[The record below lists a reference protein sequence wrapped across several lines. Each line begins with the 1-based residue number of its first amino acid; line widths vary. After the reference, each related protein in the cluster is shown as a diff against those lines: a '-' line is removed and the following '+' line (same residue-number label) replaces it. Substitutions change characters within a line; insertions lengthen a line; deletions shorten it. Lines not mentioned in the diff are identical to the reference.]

1 MKIASG
7 WVVMVF
13 LTLLFPC
20 VESLSFPFNFLH
32 DLVYVIGEP
41 TLQVDVKM
49 FVFVP
54 LSHYRE
60 VCVILFSKRST
71 CTSDLYFYQVN
82 CIQLAKGL

>member
-13 LTLLFPC
+13 LTLLFSC
-20 VESLSFPFNFLH
+20 VESSLRFPFNFLH
-32 DLVYVIGEP
+32 ELVYVIGEP
-41 TLQVDVKM
+41 TLQVDAKM

-60 VCVILFSKRST
+60 VCYPLLKEEH
-71 CTSDLYFYQVN
+71 LYM
-82 CIQLAKGL
+82 